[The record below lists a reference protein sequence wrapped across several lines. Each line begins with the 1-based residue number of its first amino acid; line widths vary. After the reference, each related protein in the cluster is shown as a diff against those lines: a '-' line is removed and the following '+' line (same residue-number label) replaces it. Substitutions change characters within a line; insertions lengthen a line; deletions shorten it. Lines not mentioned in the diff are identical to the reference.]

1 MLIEIYALLN
11 TGFSDPGII
20 PRRIISDQPKTVKRQ
35 LIGDLEKTGNQP
47 LKLQTLDN
55 TDRKP
60 PSP

>member
-47 LKLQTLDN
+47 LKL
-55 TDRKP
+55 
-60 PSP
+60 